1 MELSTLIS
9 AFTIGLLGSAH
20 CIGMCGGITS
30 ALSLSLKGRNPSHV
44 AGLMLCYHSGRIF
57 SYALAGALLAGIGWY
72 LGDLAPA
79 VKMALRYF
87 AAGMMI
93 AMGFYLTGWW
103 RGLTVLEQLGQI
115 LWKRLQP
122 LSKKLLPITH
132 SGSALL
138 LGMVWGW
145 LPCGLVY
152 SNLALAAS
160 QGSILSGSL
169 VMICFGLGTLPAVF
183 LTGLFSRQIHHIIQ
197 ASLTRNIAGLMVILF
212 GLWATPG
219 KHQMWIMSLF

>member
-1 MELSTLIS
+1 MEISTLIS

-30 ALSLSLKGRNPSHV
+30 ALSLSLKGRSSSHV
-44 AGLMLCYHSGRIF
+44 AGLMLCYHSGRII
-57 SYALAGALLAGIGWY
+57 SYALAGAILASIGWY
-72 LGDLAPA
+72 LGDLTPA
-79 VKMALRYF
+79 IKISLRYI

-93 AMGFYLTGWW
+93 AMGLYLTGWW
-103 RGLTVLEQLGQI
+103 RGLTVLEQLGQY
-115 LWKRLQP
+115 LWKRVQP
-122 LSKKLLPITH
+122 LSKSLLPIKTT
-132 SGSALL
+132 GSALL

-160 QGSILSGSL
+160 QGSLVAGAL
-169 VMICFGLGTLPAVF
+169 VMVSFGLGTLPAVF
-183 LTGLFSRQIHHIIQ
+183 LTGLFSRQLHHIIQ
-197 ASLTRNIAGLMVILF
+197 ATLTRSIAGTMIILF
-212 GLWATPG
+212 GLWSIPG

>member
-1 MELSTLIS
+1 MEASILIS

-30 ALSLSLKGRNPSHV
+30 ALSLSIKGRTPSHV
-44 AGLMLCYHSGRIF
+44 AALMLCYHSGRII
-57 SYALAGALLAGIGWY
+57 SYALAGAILASIGWY
-72 LGDLAPA
+72 LGDLTPA
-79 VKMALRYF
+79 VKISLRYI

-93 AMGFYLTGWW
+93 AMGLYLTGWW
-103 RGLTVLEQLGQI
+103 RGLTILEQLGQT
-115 LWKRLQP
+115 LWKKIQP
-122 LSKKLLPITH
+122 LSKPLLPIKTP
-132 SGSALL
+132 GSSLL

-160 QGSILSGSL
+160 QGSISAGVL
-169 VMICFGLGTLPAVF
+169 VMVSFGLGTLPAVF
-183 LTGLFSRQIHHIIQ
+183 LTGLFSRQLHHIIQ
-197 ASLTRNIAGLMVILF
+197 AKVTRNIAGTMVILF
-212 GLWATPG
+212 GIWVIPG

>member
-1 MELSTLIS
+1 MEVSTLVS

-30 ALSLSLKGRNPSHV
+30 ALSLSLKGRSQTHI
-44 AGLMLCYHSGRIF
+44 AGLMLSYHSGRIF
-57 SYALAGALLAGIGWY
+57 SYVLAGALLAGIGWY

-79 VKMALRYF
+79 VRVSLRYI
-87 AAGMMI
+87 AAIMMI
-93 AMGFYLTGWW
+93 AMGLYLTGWW
-103 RGLTVLEQLGQI
+103 RGLTKLEQLGQT
-115 LWKRLQP
+115 LWKRIQP
-122 LSKKLLPITH
+122 LSKKLLPVRS

-138 LGMVWGW
+138 LGMLWGW

-160 QGSILSGSL
+160 QGSILSGAL
-169 VMICFGLGTLPAVF
+169 VMVAFGLGTLPAVF
-183 LTGLFSRQIHHIIQ
+183 LTGLFSRQLRNIVQ
-197 ASLTRNIAGLMVILF
+197 ATVTRNIAGAMVILF
-212 GLWATPG
+212 GIWTIPG